1 MTNIYKPLQRNFFL
15 GDTLKIARDLLGKII
30 IKHDG
35 KNILKGKI
43 VETEAYIGDHD
54 PACHAFQ
61 KFTDRSSVLFEK
73 GGTIYVYFVYG
84 NYFCFNIVTGKEGT
98 GDAVLIRAVE
108 PLDGLEIM
116 KIRRPK
122 AKNIVDLTNGP
133 SKFCMAFG
141 IDGKYNRNDITGKDI
156 CISSH
161 AEKEKFEIAA
171 SKRIG
176 LNVGVDFPY
185 RFFIKNNKFVT
196 KHKFNKTI

>member
-1 MTNIYKPLQRNFFL
+1 MTNINKPLQRKFFL
-15 GDTLKIARDLLGKII
+15 GDTLKIARELLGKII
-30 IKHDG
+30 VKHDG

-43 VETEAYIGDHD
+43 VETEAYIGEHD

-61 KFTDRSSVLFEK
+61 KFTDRSSVLYEK

-108 PLDGLEIM
+108 PLEGLEIM
-116 KIRRPK
+116 KNRRPK
-122 AKNIVDLTNGP
+122 AKNTRELTNGP

-141 IDGKYNRNDITGKDI
+141 LDGKFNRNDITGKDI
-156 CISSH
+156 YITSP
-161 AEKEKFEIAA
+161 AKREKFEIAS

-185 RFFIKNNKFVT
+185 RFFIKNNEFVT
-196 KHKFNKTI
+196 KHKFNNTI